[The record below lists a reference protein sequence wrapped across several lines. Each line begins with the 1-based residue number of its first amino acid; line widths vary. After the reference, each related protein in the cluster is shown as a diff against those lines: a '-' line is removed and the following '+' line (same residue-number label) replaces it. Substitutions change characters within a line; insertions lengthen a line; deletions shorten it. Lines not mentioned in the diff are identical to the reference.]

1 MNIEQLAHRY
11 YEIHQSFDGQTNL
24 IDLEI
29 EVINMLADELFYNG
43 DMDEMKKT
51 LVSMYYLGKI
61 NQQHNGKN
69 N

>member
-1 MNIEQLAHRY
+1 MK
-11 YEIHQSFDGQTNL
+11 
-24 IDLEI
+24 
-29 EVINMLADELFYNG
+29 NMKDDIFNG

>member
-1 MNIEQLAHRY
+1 
-11 YEIHQSFDGQTNL
+11 
-24 IDLEI
+24 
-29 EVINMLADELFYNG
+29 MLADELFYNG